1 MQSIKEITDRLT
13 VHQYDT
19 QHFCF
24 FDKRPV
30 GLLVITGSHL
40 YGTANQD
47 SDVDLRGFCM
57 PTAYEVMGIEN
68 FEQVELKTP
77 DIVLYNFTKFIKLL
91 KSGSPNITE
100 LLFVPKDKIVCGDA
114 KIGQRLLYNRDK
126 FISKKSVNA
135 MMGFATS
142 SYMEYLKDTRNFNKA
157 YHAIRSLAQ
166 AQDLLKY
173 REINFND
180 TDRIYTLRSIRE
192 GKFELYQIDYLF
204 RMMKSNVEILEENN
218 KLPDEPDHAW
228 IKKFQ
233 ADTYYT
239 IIKDDP
245 EW

>member
-1 MQSIKEITDRLT
+1 
-13 VHQYDT
+13 
-19 QHFCF
+19 
-24 FDKRPV
+24 
-30 GLLVITGSHL
+30 
-40 YGTANQD
+40 
-47 SDVDLRGFCM
+47 
-57 PTAYEVMGIEN
+57 
-68 FEQVELKTP
+68 
-77 DIVLYNFTKFIKLL
+77 
-91 KSGSPNITE
+91 
-100 LLFVPKDKIVCGDA
+100 
-114 KIGQRLLYNRDK
+114 
-126 FISKKSVNA
+126 
-135 MMGFATS
+135 
-142 SYMEYLKDTRNFNKA
+142 MEYLKDTRNFNKA
-157 YHAIRSLAQ
+157 YHDIRSLAQ